1 MIIESFSGLENAE
14 ARGIFHDVDVVE
26 DAGYGSGG
34 DARASGDGVEI
45 FQVSGF
51 RAHECGLR
59 PKRAACVRA
68 SAAFPASDEL

>member
-26 DAGYGSGG
+26 DAGDGSGG
-34 DARASGDGVEI
+34 NARAPGDGVEI

-51 RAHECGLR
+51 RAHESGFR
-59 PKRAACVRA
+59 PKRAGVR
-68 SAAFPASDEL
+68 SRKCGVPASDEL